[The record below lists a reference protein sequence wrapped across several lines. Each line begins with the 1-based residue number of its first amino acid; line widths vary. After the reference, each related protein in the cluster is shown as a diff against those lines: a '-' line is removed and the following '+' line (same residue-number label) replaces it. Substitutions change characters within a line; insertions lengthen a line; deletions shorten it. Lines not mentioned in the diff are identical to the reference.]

1 MTQHPDSPSTRV
13 LLIDPSKSERTLWAA
28 QLRRCSSAYEILEAA
43 DGKSGLALYRS
54 RRIDCV
60 VLELDFLNQTGF
72 RTLMEL
78 VPIASRPQIA
88 VIVLTKELPRGVW
101 ELVTQV
107 GAYACLVK
115 PYTTAEGLD
124 RAIQEAIEFVAM
136 IPREDQHQSPPG
148 RRETGSERQ
157 QNIERQTAMET

>member
-115 PYTTAEGLD
+115 PYTRVQKHKRKSFVPIRHFDKNGIGKINPNYLFV
-124 RAIQEAIEFVAM
+124 EF
-136 IPREDQHQSPPG
+136 
-148 RRETGSERQ
+148 RQ
-157 QNIERQTAMET
+157 